1 MKRLATAV
9 AIFAASTSMSWGVA
23 NATSATPPKKSGSD
37 CIFISTVGNYRVLD
51 DRNLVIWAPGRRDA
65 YHVQLNSPLFS
76 LNSSFQMAMIDKDH
90 DGRLCG
96 FSTDRIGVRD
106 FGHPESA
113 SIRSMS
119 KLDKAGIIELEQKYK
134 TELRSKKEIKQ
145 DAEQA
150 TASD

>member
-1 MKRLATAV
+1 MKRLAVAV
-9 AIFAASTSMSWGVA
+9 AICAAAQVMSMGAA
-23 NATSATPPKKSGSD
+23 NATSATPPKKNGNE

-65 YHVQLNSPLFS
+65 YHVELNFPLFS

-96 FSTDRIGVRD
+96 FSMDRIGVRD

-113 SIRSMS
+113 TIRSMT
-119 KLDKAGIIELEQKYK
+119 KLDKAGIVELEQKYK
-134 TELRSKKEIKQ
+134 TELRSKKQIKQ

-150 TASD
+150 AAS

>member
-1 MKRLATAV
+1 MKRLATA
-9 AIFAASTSMSWGVA
+9 ALAFAASQLMGLAVA
-23 NATSATPPKKSGSD
+23 NATPATPLKKNGNE

-65 YHVQLNSPLFS
+65 YHVELSFPLFS
-76 LNSSFQMAMIDKDH
+76 LNSSFQMAMIDKDR

-113 SIRSMS
+113 SIRSMT
-119 KLDKAGIIELEQKYK
+119 KLDKGGIVELEQKYK
-134 TELRSKKEIKQ
+134 TELRSKKEIAK
-145 DAEQA
+145 DAEQNP
-150 TASD
+150 AS

>member
-9 AIFAASTSMSWGVA
+9 AIFAASLGVA
-23 NATSATPPKKSGSD
+23 NATSATSPKKLGGD

-51 DRNLVIWAPGRRDA
+51 DQNLVIWAPGRRDA

-76 LNSSFQMAMIDKDH
+76 LNSSFQMAMIDRDH

-145 DAEQA
+145 DAAE
-150 TASD
+150 